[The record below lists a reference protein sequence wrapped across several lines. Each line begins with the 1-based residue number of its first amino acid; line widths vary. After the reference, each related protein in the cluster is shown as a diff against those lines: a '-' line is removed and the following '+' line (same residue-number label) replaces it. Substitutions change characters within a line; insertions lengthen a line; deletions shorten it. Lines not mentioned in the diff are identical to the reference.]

1 MGRASFKEAISSRI
15 HQQIDA
21 HSDCPL
27 SSKVS
32 MHGCHRHTLG
42 LAQSTEVPR
51 AVERPVDEIG
61 TELLFENDVVRV
73 WSMELAPGQ
82 VSPFHR
88 HLLDYLIV
96 YVTPSRITRMHQP
109 DDAGVTEEFAD
120 GWVTYLNVG
129 SGTQHLVRN
138 DGPAAHRQVIVEFK
152 QSTTPR
158 ATDGHNGRMIG
169 RPHRNKSDK

>member
-1 MGRASFKEAISSRI
+1 M
-15 HQQIDA
+15 
-21 HSDCPL
+21 
-27 SSKVS
+27 
-32 MHGCHRHTLG
+32 
-42 LAQSTEVPR
+42 
-51 AVERPVDEIG
+51 ERPVGDVG

-82 VSPFHR
+82 ASPFHHHR
-88 HLLDYLIV
+88 LDYLIV

-109 DDAGVTEEFAD
+109 GDAGVTEEFAD

-138 DGPAAHRQVIVEFK
+138 DSPATHRQVIIEFK

-158 ATDGHNGRMIG
+158 VPDANNGRMIG
-169 RPHRNKSDK
+169 SRNRDERGE